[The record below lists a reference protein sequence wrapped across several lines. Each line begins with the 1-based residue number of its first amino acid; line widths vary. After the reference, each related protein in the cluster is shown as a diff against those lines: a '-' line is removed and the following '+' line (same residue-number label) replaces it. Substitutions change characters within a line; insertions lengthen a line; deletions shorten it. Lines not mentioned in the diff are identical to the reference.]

1 MPDCSVLGPN
11 YSEDPVTGAC
21 IYTPSEVGS
30 EDFLGTVES
39 LGFSEDFIGTTF
51 EDDPE
56 TPELEYGHYFDE
68 YIKDEED
75 KLRSLIL
82 GDVSQFEEIYGWET
96 SQLGEDWVL
105 KQEQLLDAWDLK
117 KKELTGIW
125 ELKQSE
131 LSKTWDLAKDKTS
144 LDARTLIGKLGAA
157 KTTARDTG
165 MFYHGGAEQ
174 TIKTAESDIMAG
186 YRGGRKTS
194 KSIYDIGM
202 EGGKS
207 VYDIGTDLAAL
218 TYGDE
223 IATGGMTYQQAL
235 DDEYEKR
242 SHGITDLYQKLD
254 LAIHDLRS
262 DWMEGERD
270 TLDNVLL
277 SGIFNECETD
287 ADCPTG
293 SCDSNGICGGSIDPI
308 ITEENI
314 YDPQY
319 NANMEVLNTILEG
332 YGFTAPPFDP
342 DDPEGSY
349 EIWLEWVSE
358 SQALME
364 DPSLLLPIQ
373 DTGTGG
379 GPGLVTVP
387 TITLPTP
394 PDFGVT
400 PTPPGTS
407 PTWGGTYITGTS
419 SDRRLKENIELVG
432 KSSSGIN
439 VYQWNYKS
447 YPGKRYQGVMADEV
461 PNASVVMPDGYLAV
475 DYSKVDV
482 DFVEV

>member
-82 GDVSQFEEIYGWET
+82 GDVSQFEEIYGRET

-287 ADCPTG
+287 DDCPLG
-293 SCDSNGICGGSIDPI
+293 SCDSNGICGGSLDPPTLDSNIIDPQI
-308 ITEENI
+308 QAI
-314 YDPQY
+314 
-319 NANMEVLNTILEG
+319 MEVMNSVLEA
-332 YGFTAPPFDP
+332 YGFTAPPFNPDDP
-342 DDPEGSY
+342 DDYYNIWRSWVDESVYTMNNPE
-349 EIWLEWVSE
+349 
-358 SQALME
+358 
-364 DPSLLLPIQ
+364 SLLPDIP
-373 DTGTGG
+373 GTGG
-379 GPGLVTVP
+379 GLTTINYTIPPPTDPGST
-387 TITLPTP
+387 
-394 PDFGVT
+394 FT

-407 PTWGGTYITGTS
+407 PTWGNTSLLGSS